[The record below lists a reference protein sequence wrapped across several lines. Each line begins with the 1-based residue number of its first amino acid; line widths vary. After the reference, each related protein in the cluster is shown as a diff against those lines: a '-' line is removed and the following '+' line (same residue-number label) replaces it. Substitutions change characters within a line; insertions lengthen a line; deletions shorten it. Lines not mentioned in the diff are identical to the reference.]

1 MEGIQSY
8 RELTVWRKAT
18 DRAVQT
24 YSLADRFPKAEIY
37 GLRGQLTRASA
48 AVPANIAERSAR
60 ATRKDYANFIS
71 IARGSLV
78 EAETFMI
85 LAARLGYL
93 QEADLRTYLV
103 LSAEVG
109 KMLTSLRRKLL
120 QLDPSR

>member
-8 RELTVWRKAT
+8 RELTVWRKAM
-18 DRAVQT
+18 DLAVKT

-37 GLRGQLTRASA
+37 GLRRQITRASA
-48 AVPANIAERSAR
+48 SVPANIAEGSAR
-60 ATRKDYANFIS
+60 ATRKDYANFTS

-78 EAETFMI
+78 EAETFLI

-93 QEADLRTYLV
+93 QDADLQTCLA

-109 KMLTSLRRKLL
+109 MMPTSLRRRLL
-120 QLDPSR
+120 QLKRPQ